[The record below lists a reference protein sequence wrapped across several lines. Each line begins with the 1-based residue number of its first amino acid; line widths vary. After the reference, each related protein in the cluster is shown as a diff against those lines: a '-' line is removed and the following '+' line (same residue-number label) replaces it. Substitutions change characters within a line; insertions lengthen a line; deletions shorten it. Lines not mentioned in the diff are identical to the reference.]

1 MSVFSGR
8 YEGRC
13 AIVTG
18 GASGLGK
25 LVAKRIVE
33 EGGKV
38 VLWDLNADAL
48 AAASQ
53 EVGATHVVAL
63 DVSDQAAVAAA
74 AKASA
79 DALGKIDVLVCS
91 AGCPPRSACTGT
103 TAGCSGATWR
113 SAPDRCAGGP
123 ATRT

>member
-48 AAASQ
+48 AAAKD

-74 AKASA
+74 ATSSSARLASPA
-79 DALGKIDVLVCS
+79 R
-91 AGCPPRSACTGT
+91 PPRCGT
-103 TAGCSGATWR
+103 IRSTAGSG
-113 SAPDRCAGGP
+113 
-123 ATRT
+123 